1 MITVLSESKSNLRSN
16 SEIKFCLVNLL
27 VRSRDHGVECEL
39 NPSSDS
45 R

>member
-16 SEIKFCLVNLL
+16 SEIEFCLVLL
-27 VRSRDHGVECEL
+27 VKSQDHGVECEL
-39 NPSSDS
+39 NLSSDS